1 LKIIIKINKN
11 IKIILK
17 YIFIKNKSIKKIKI
31 KDFMV

>member
-1 LKIIIKINKN
+1 LKIIIKIYKK

-31 KDFMV
+31 KEFMV